1 MRVPPR
7 VFFPPFFTIPGTAW
21 DNKLIDDQIPYYRLE
36 KRYYHRDGYIVWG
49 ALSVSLVRDAR
60 GYPLYFVGQIED
72 ITEKKLLEEKVH
84 TMSITDELTGLYI

>member
-1 MRVPPR
+1 M
-7 VFFPPFFTIPGTAW
+7 
-21 DNKLIDDQIPYYRLE
+21 IDDQIPYYRLE

-84 TMSITDELTGLYI
+84 TMSITDELTGPYI